1 MNLEKIRNIAV
12 FGAGVMG
19 NSIAQA
25 FAENGYRV
33 RLWSRSQQ
41 TLDRAITLIQSTLET
56 MVTSGRIPDHDAPK
70 ILDHIYPT
78 RDFAEAA
85 EEADFA
91 IETIAESP
99 DAKKELFSRLNR
111 LCSQDT
117 IFSSNTSG
125 LDIFNLVEVENQGRL
140 VITHWFSPAT
150 IIPLVEVVPGEKTSH
165 ETIDLTVTLLERLGR
180 KPIVLN
186 KFVPAFIVN
195 RIQNAINKAV
205 LEMLDN
211 DWASPEDI
219 DLAVKNTLGIRLPIV
234 GVAQVLDFNGLDLIQ
249 GINKRL
255 GIKSAFIEEKVKEGH
270 LGAKTSKGIY
280 DYGSRSEAEIQ
291 KKRDDLYLSM
301 LDHLKKIKAFEP
313 V

>member
-1 MNLEKIRNIAV
+1 MKPDNIRNIAV

-25 FAENGYRV
+25 FAENGFHV
-33 RLWSRSQQ
+33 RLWSRSQK
-41 TLDRAITLIQSTLET
+41 TLDRATSLIQSTLET
-56 MVTSGRIPDHDAPK
+56 MVKSGRIRDHNVPK
-70 ILDHIYPT
+70 ILDHICPT

-85 EEADFA
+85 DGADFA
-91 IETIAESP
+91 LETIAESP
-99 DAKKELFSRLNR
+99 EAKKELFSKLNQ

-125 LDIFNLVEVENQGRL
+125 LDIFNLVEVENPGRL

-150 IIPLVEVVPGEKTSH
+150 IIPLVEVVPGEKTSQ
-165 ETIDLTVTLLERLGR
+165 ETIDLTVTLLEGLGR

-211 DWASPEDI
+211 DWASAEDI
-219 DLAVKNTLGIRLPIV
+219 DLAVKNTLGIRLPVV

-249 GINKRL
+249 GINQRL
-255 GIKSAFIEEKVKEGH
+255 GIKSAFIEEKVKQGH

-291 KKRDDLYLSM
+291 KKRDDLYFSM
-301 LDHLKKIKAFEP
+301 LDHLKKINAFEP
-313 V
+313 I

>member
-1 MNLEKIRNIAV
+1 MNPENIRNIAV

-41 TLDRAITLIQSTLET
+41 TLDRAIILIQSTLET
-56 MVTSGRIPDHDAPK
+56 MVKSGRITDHNVPK
-70 ILDHIYPT
+70 ILDHIRPT

-85 EEADFA
+85 EDADFA
-91 IETIAESP
+91 LETIAESP
-99 DAKKELFSRLNR
+99 DAKKELFSKLNR

-165 ETIDLTVTLLERLGR
+165 ETIDLTVSLLERLGR

-211 DWASPEDI
+211 DWASAEDI
-219 DLAVKNTLGIRLPIV
+219 DLAVKNTLGIRLPVV

-249 GINKRL
+249 SINQRL
-255 GIKSAFIEEKVKEGH
+255 GIKSAFIDEKVKQGH

-291 KKRDDLYLSM
+291 KKRDDLYFSM
-301 LDHLKKIKAFEP
+301 LDHLKKINAFEP